1 MSEIKNIKTEAEIR
15 AAQHPAHQHTNVQP
29 SSENSMS
36 STAQDLVSKISAL
49 RLPDNYTTHIGGE
62 TLPLKPVFGKF
73 SKHRF
78 ARVHP
83 GKDFMFPCL
92 VVENKELGETYI
104 VTPNMQAYLGSH
116 AVPKVLRLS
125 VDTTGLPKVIAQP
138 IIDKSGR
145 PNTWQTSLIHGIKVA
160 EENWARFEANM
171 GAAQYNI
178 TISKD
183 DLGDPQWPDQTM
195 DEIVQEVFSNNII
208 SDENH
213 PYIRQIQGRI

>member
-1 MSEIKNIKTEAEIR
+1 
-15 AAQHPAHQHTNVQP
+15 
-29 SSENSMS
+29 MS

-78 ARVHP
+78 ARIHP

-92 VVENKELGETYI
+92 AVENKELGETYI
-104 VTPNMQAYLGSH
+104 VTPNMQAYLGTH

-125 VDTTGLPKVIAQP
+125 VDTTGLPKIIAQP

-145 PNTWQTSLIHGIKVA
+145 PNTWQTSLIHGIKNA
-160 EENWARFEANM
+160 EENWVRLEANM

-178 TISKD
+178 IISKD
-183 DLGDPQWPDQTM
+183 DLGDPQWPEQTM
-195 DEIVQEVFSNNII
+195 DEIVQEVFNNNII

>member
-1 MSEIKNIKTEAEIR
+1 MSEIKNIKTEVEIQ
-15 AAQHPAHQHTNVQP
+15 AAQHPAHQHTNPQP
-29 SSENSMS
+29 STENSMS

-78 ARVHP
+78 ARIHP

-92 VVENKELGETYI
+92 AVENKELGETYI
-104 VTPNMQAYLGSH
+104 VTPNMQAYLGTH

-125 VDTTGLPKVIAQP
+125 VDTTGLPKIIAQP

-145 PNTWQTSLIHGIKVA
+145 PNTWQTSLIHGIKNA
-160 EENWARFEANM
+160 EENWVRLEANM

-178 TISKD
+178 IISKD
-183 DLGDPQWPDQTM
+183 DLGDPQWPEQTM
-195 DEIVQEVFSNNII
+195 DEIVQEVFNNNII

>member
-1 MSEIKNIKTEAEIR
+1 MSEEKIDKTEIEIS
-15 AAQHPAHQHTNVQP
+15 AVQNHAYQHTNLKQP
-29 SSENSMS
+29 TENSMS

-62 TLPLKPVFGKF
+62 KLPLKPVFGKF

-83 GKDFMFPCL
+83 GMDYKFPCL

-116 AVPKVLRLS
+116 AVPKILRLS
-125 VDTTGLPKVIAQP
+125 VDSTGLPKIIAQP
-138 IIDKSGR
+138 IIDRSSR
-145 PNTWQTSLIHGIKVA
+145 PNSWHSSLVHGIQIA
-160 EENWARFEANM
+160 EINWVRIEPNM
-171 GAAQYNI
+171 DAGQYNI
-178 TISKD
+178 IISKD
-183 DLGDPQWPDQTM
+183 DLGEPQWPKQTM

-213 PYIRQIQGRI
+213 PYVRQIQGRI